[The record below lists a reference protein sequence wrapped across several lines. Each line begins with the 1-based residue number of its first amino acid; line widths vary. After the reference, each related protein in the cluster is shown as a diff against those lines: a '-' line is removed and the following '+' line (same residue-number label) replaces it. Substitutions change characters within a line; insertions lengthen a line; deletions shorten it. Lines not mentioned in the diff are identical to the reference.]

1 MVDRIKILF
10 LAVFVI
16 GLVQFSHAQDVHF
29 SQRLAGDKQRN
40 PAFTNQFEG
49 NWQAFT
55 VYRQQWQSI
64 GVPFTTSSIFA
75 TRRFYTNLPA
85 LQFYGGLILTNDQS
99 GDAKLTANQFQ
110 LNIGASLELE
120 ENTYSFF
127 IANSFTTKS
136 FNQNGLTFPSQY
148 DRGIGGFNENLS
160 SGESFQG
167 ESTSY
172 FDLGVGGLWERNLS
186 DRWALTAGG
195 SALNLLQPDDSFFDG
210 GSQKSLGYGAQA
222 ELEHDL
228 SDFMN
233 LFPYVSFYRSN
244 GASETLIG
252 SAVLFNTAVF
262 GPIENIK
269 PFLYVRTGIDR
280 LSDAVILGS
289 SATIGSFQVG
299 ASYDFNVSELEIA
312 SNYQGGFEL
321 TLSYTG
327 KGPQHKNRRIP
338 CERY

>member
-1 MVDRIKILF
+1 VITKVKLLLLIILMSGF
-10 LAVFVI
+10 YQL
-16 GLVQFSHAQDVHF
+16 LHSQDVHF

-49 NWQAFT
+49 SWQAFT

-75 TRRFYTNLPA
+75 TKRFYTDLPA
-85 LQFYGGLILTNDQS
+85 LQFYGGLVLTNDQS

-110 LNIGASLELE
+110 LNLGASIELE
-120 ENTYSFF
+120 ENTFTFF
-127 IANSFTTKS
+127 VSNSFTIKS

-148 DRGIGGFNENLS
+148 DRSIGGFNENLS

-172 FDLGVGGLWERNLS
+172 FDLSVGGLLERELNE
-186 DRWALTAGG
+186 RWSLTTGA
-195 SALNLLQPDDSFFDG
+195 SALHLLQPNESFFDG
-210 GSQKSLGYGAQA
+210 GNQRSLGYGVQA
-222 ELEHDL
+222 ELEY
-228 SDFMN
+228 DFTDFLN

-252 SAVLFNTAVF
+252 SSVLFNTAVF

-269 PFLYVRTGIDR
+269 PFLYLRTGIDR
-280 LSDAVILGS
+280 LSDAIILGS
-289 SATIGSFQVG
+289 NATIGNFQVG
-299 ASYDFNVSELEIA
+299 ASYDFNISELEIA

-327 KGPQHKNRRIP
+327 KGPQHKKRRIP